1 MIRKMVL
8 ADYAEI
14 YALWLSCTGMGLND
28 LDDSSDGIARFLK
41 RNPDT
46 CFVAQTGGKIVGT
59 ILAGHDGRRG
69 YIYHTAVLPD
79 YRKQGIGAQLVEQ
92 VLASFRALGIGKA
105 ALVVF
110 DRNTTGNAFWESMGF
125 AVRGDLVYR
134 DIGLAE
140 MTRLDT

>member
-1 MIRKMVL
+1 MVL

-28 LDDSSDGIARFLK
+28 LDDSPDGIARFLK

-46 CFVAQTGGKIVGT
+46 CFVAEEEGKITGT

-79 YRKQGIGAQLVEQ
+79 YRKQGTGTQLVEQ
-92 VLASFRALGIGKA
+92 VLASFRTLGIGKA

-110 DRNTTGNAFWESMGF
+110 DQNTTGNAFWESMGF

>member
-1 MIRKMVL
+1 MVS

-28 LDDSSDGIARFLK
+28 LDDSPDGIARFLK

-46 CFVAQTGGKIVGT
+46 CFVAEEQGKIIGT

-110 DRNTTGNAFWESMGF
+110 VRNTTGNAFWESMGF

-134 DIGLAE
+134 DICLAE